1 MQIYKLPVEDI
12 RFILETFG
20 YEALT
25 ELEGYEAYD
34 LETTMAM
41 IEESGRFVVNEF
53 LPLNRT
59 GDIEGVKYNPEDH
72 SVTTP
77 KGFKELYAKFVESGM
92 IGICHPE
99 EFGGGGA
106 PNIIGVML
114 SEMAMSTN
122 KSFAMASGLSNG
134 LVEALLHHGTDEQK
148 KYYLPK
154 LVSGEWTGTMCLTE
168 PQCGTDLGLMSTK
181 AIPEGDHFL
190 LTGQKIWITFGEHDL
205 TDNILHLVLARLP
218 DSPPGIK
225 GISLFVVP
233 KFLDNGDRNSVQCG
247 GLEHKMGIHASP
259 TCVIDMEDAHGWLV
273 GEPHKGMR
281 GMFTMMNHARLN
293 VGLEGV
299 SLGEIAYQ
307 TALEY
312 AKDRRQSRALDKAK
326 QDKDHTADNILVHPD
341 VRRMLLNIKST
352 NEGMRALAYWVGI
365 HLDHARNNA
374 DEKIREDSS
383 DLVALLT
390 PVVKSF
396 LTERG
401 FYNISEAMQVC
412 GGSGFTVE
420 WSIEQYLRDLRIAM
434 IYEGTNHIQAL
445 DLVGRK
451 LPMGMGRLFK
461 KFAGIITEHIQEHKD
476 NDAMTEFLEPLKD
489 ASKKLTAVTMDL
501 SAKAMQ
507 DPEVAGAIA
516 SNYLNLFA
524 YTALAYIWSVS
535 AAASLGREGSFYT
548 TKVKTARYYFQNV
561 LPEMNGLL
569 GVIAAGKDHMMSFTP
584 EELESR

>member
-1 MQIYKLPVEDI
+1 MQIYKLPAEDI
-12 RFILETFG
+12 RFILETFD
-20 YEALT
+20 YEAVT
-25 ELEGYEAYD
+25 QLEGYDAYD

-41 IEESGRFVVNEF
+41 IEESGKFCTNEF
-53 LPLNRT
+53 LPLNRV
-59 GDIEGVKYNPEDH
+59 GDQEGVTYNPEDR

-77 KGFKELYAKFVESGM
+77 TGFKELYAKFVESGM

-99 EFGGGGA
+99 KFGGGGA

-114 SEMAMSTN
+114 SEMAMSCN

-148 KYYLPK
+148 DYYLPK
-154 LVSGEWTGTMCLTE
+154 LISGEWTGTMCLTE

-181 AIPEGDHFL
+181 AIPEGDHYK
-190 LTGQKIWITFGEHDL
+190 LTGQKIWITFGEHDF
-205 TDNILHLVLARLP
+205 TDNIIHLVLARLP

-233 KFLDNGDRNSVQCG
+233 KFLENGERNSVYCG

-273 GEPHKGMR
+273 GDAHKGMR

-299 SLGEIAYQ
+299 SLGEVAYQ

-312 AKDRRQSRALDKAK
+312 AKDRRQSRALDPNK
-326 QDKDHTADNILVHPD
+326 QDKEHGADNILVHPD
-341 VRRMLLNIKST
+341 VRRMLLNIKAT
-352 NEGMRALAYWVGI
+352 NEGMRALAYWVGME
-365 HLDHARNNA
+365 LDHSRHNP
-374 DEKIREDSS
+374 DEQAREDAD

-401 FYNISEAMQVC
+401 FFNTSEAMQVC

-420 WSIEQYLRDLRIAM
+420 WSIEQYMRDLRIAM

-461 KFAGIITEHIQEHKD
+461 KFSAKVTEHIQANKD
-476 NDAMTEFLEPLKD
+476 DEAMAEFIEPLKD
-489 ASKKLTAVTMDL
+489 ASKKLTGVTMEL

-524 YTALAYIWSVS
+524 YTALAYVWSVS
-535 AAASLGREGSFYT
+535 ASAALKKEGSFYT
-548 TKVKTARYYFQNV
+548 AKVKTARYYFQNV

-569 GVIAAGKDHMMSFTP
+569 GVIAAGKDNIMSFTVD
-584 EELESR
+584 ELESR